1 MLDFTS
7 ALYLGLRHPS
17 AALRPWECLTLGRPA
32 VLREPSA
39 AAQVANELAQLQ
51 GCEAAILL
59 PSTLHLFWDL
69 FGVLSEQ
76 RIVILVDSGTYP
88 IARWGVERAVAR
100 GVPVECFLHHDSG
113 ELARRARHWVRQ
125 ARRPVIVADG
135 FCPACGQ
142 SAPVAEYAAIA
153 AGCGGYLVLD
163 DTQALGILGAAPLAD
178 APFGIGGGGS
188 LRWHGVRG
196 PHIVVGVSLAKGFGV
211 PLAALSGSASLIAQF
226 REHSETRVHCSP
238 PSVATL
244 HAAQYALAVN
254 RAQGDALRRR
264 LEVLAARLRQRFADA
279 GLIVLQGPVFPVQSF
294 LSARGLDL
302 ARLYRGLL
310 ARGIRLLLTQ
320 VRGTPGIRLT
330 ALVTARHRNEEIDL
344 AAQAIAA
351 EAQASGVLI
360 SHRRE
365 ASWIRN

>member
-17 AALRPWECLTLGRPA
+17 AALRPWDCLTLGRPA
-32 VLREPSA
+32 ALGEPSA
-39 AAQVANELAQLQ
+39 AAQVAGELARLQ
-51 GCEAAILL
+51 GCETAMLL

-76 RIVILVDSGTYP
+76 RIAILVDAGTYP
-88 IARWGVERAVAR
+88 IARWGVERAAAR
-100 GVPVECFLHHDSG
+100 GIPVECFLHHDSG
-113 ELARRARHWVRQ
+113 ELARRARHWARQ
-125 ARRPVIVADG
+125 GRRPVIVADG

-142 SAPVAEYAAIA
+142 AAPVAAYAAIA

-163 DTQALGILGAAPLAD
+163 DTQALGILGAAPLAY
-178 APFGIGGGGS
+178 APYGTGGGGS

-196 PHIVVGVSLAKGFGV
+196 PHIVVGASLAKGFGV
-211 PLAALSGSASLIAQF
+211 PVAALSGSAGLLAQF
-226 REHSETRVHCSP
+226 HEHSETRVHCSP
-238 PSVATL
+238 PSVAVL
-244 HAAQYALAVN
+244 HAAQHALAVN
-254 RAQGDALRRR
+254 RTQGDALRRR
-264 LEVLAARLRQRFADA
+264 LAALAARLRLRFADV
-279 GLIVLQGPVFPVQSF
+279 GLIVPQGPVFPAQSF

-302 ARLYRGLL
+302 VRLYRGLL

-320 VRGTPGIRLT
+320 VCGTPGIRLT
-330 ALVTARHRNEEIDL
+330 ALVTARHSNEEIDL

-351 EAQASGVLI
+351 EAQVGGVLI
-360 SHRRE
+360 SPHRE